1 MRQVKIMALKT
12 CPLLKSLSVTLR
24 HNLDTQVD
32 TPLFIRKHTITTRI
46 EKGGRDPQAW
56 ITITLLIGDNSLEL
70 LLPMANK
77 PQDLP
82 SCGWVAP
89 QINI

>member
-1 MRQVKIMALKT
+1 MIINQEYFLTI
-12 CPLLKSLSVTLR
+12 SLPY
-24 HNLDTQVD
+24 HY
-32 TPLFIRKHTITTRI
+32 RKHTITTRI

-56 ITITLLIGDNSLEL
+56 ITIALLIGDNSLEL

>member
-1 MRQVKIMALKT
+1 MYRWWHGCLNPHNRI
-12 CPLLKSLSVTLR
+12 KS
-24 HNLDTQVD
+24 
-32 TPLFIRKHTITTRI
+32 KHTITTRI

-56 ITITLLIGDNSLEL
+56 ITIALLIGDNSLEL

>member
-1 MRQVKIMALKT
+1 MSWQVARALPRSGAGLPVKD
-12 CPLLKSLSVTLR
+12 C
-24 HNLDTQVD
+24 
-32 TPLFIRKHTITTRI
+32 KHTITTRI

-56 ITITLLIGDNSLEL
+56 ITIALLIGDNSLEL

>member
-1 MRQVKIMALKT
+1 MINKTNSFSQKIDSIY
-12 CPLLKSLSVTLR
+12 C
-24 HNLDTQVD
+24 
-32 TPLFIRKHTITTRI
+32 KHTITTRI

-56 ITITLLIGDNSLEL
+56 ITIALLIGDNSLEL

>member
-1 MRQVKIMALKT
+1 MKIYQGLF
-12 CPLLKSLSVTLR
+12 
-24 HNLDTQVD
+24 
-32 TPLFIRKHTITTRI
+32 LFIYESNAHTCAHVCKHTITTRI

-56 ITITLLIGDNSLEL
+56 ITIALLIGDNSLEL